1 MPLAQGGPK
10 TLWFFTGVFLFM
22 GVLVIAAPI
31 QAMPVALFLPA
42 LYSLF
47 ASRVSPYIK
56 PLAAAG
62 IPATLVF
69 IPGFQHG
76 AVLYACLIACGVLIS
91 RFLARRDPGLAVL
104 LPSVLLLILLGVTMA
119 LTATQEGMRLSAV
132 ISQWVSQVMDQMA
145 QVYERVLSAG
155 DFAEFR
161 IGRPA
166 TEARLAELFWGLVAS
181 SMLSVMWLNVLIASR
196 VIRTVPLSSW
206 RGPDWMVALFILAAM
221 CILVSHRVVHIF
233 GLNLMIIISQI
244 YFFQGL
250 AIVAAFMLGYN
261 WSKVIRW
268 VVYILILSQI
278 YIMIVVAVL
287 GLFDTWFNFRK
298 KIRIS

>member
-1 MPLAQGGPK
+1 MPLTQGGPK

-22 GVLVIAAPI
+22 GILVIAAPM

-47 ASRVSPYIK
+47 SDQVSPYIK
-56 PLAAAG
+56 PLVAAG
-62 IPATLVF
+62 IPATLVLV
-69 IPGFQHG
+69 PGFQHG
-76 AVLYACLIACGVLIS
+76 AVLYASLIACGVLIR
-91 RFLARRDPGLAVL
+91 RFLSRRDPGLAVF
-104 LPSVLLLILLGVTMA
+104 LPSVLLFLLFVLTVIILALQENIQLG
-119 LTATQEGMRLSAV
+119 AV

-145 QVYERVLSAG
+145 LVYERVLPAG

-166 TEARLAELFWGLVAS
+166 MEARLAELFWGIVAS
-181 SMLSVMWLNVLIASR
+181 SILSVMWLNVLVASR

-206 RGPDWMVALFILAAM
+206 RGPDWMVAVFILAAV
-221 CILVSHRVVHIF
+221 CILVSHRAVHVF
-233 GLNLMIIISQI
+233 GINLMIIVSQI

-250 AIVAAFMLGYN
+250 AIVAAFMVGYN

-268 VVYILILSQI
+268 VIYILILSQI
-278 YIMIVVAVL
+278 YIMIVIAAL